1 MAAVL
6 DVLYEN
12 GAPPADAVAADTM
25 AAGQSL
31 PGRDEPFGE
40 APRSPSLPQ
49 TFPPAEIG
57 SVDLRP
63 SRTAASSQGRH
74 TRPGAASD

>member
-31 PGRDEPFGE
+31 PARDEPFEE
-40 APRSPSLPQ
+40 APRNPSLPP
-49 TFPPAEIG
+49 TAPAKSG

-63 SRTAASSQGRH
+63 SRTPASSQGRH
-74 TRPGAASD
+74 ARPGASSD

>member
-6 DVLYEN
+6 DVLYES
-12 GAPPADAVAADTM
+12 GPPPADVVAADTM
-25 AAGQSL
+25 PAGQSL
-31 PGRDEPFGE
+31 PTRDEPFE
-40 APRSPSLPQ
+40 EVPRSPTLPP
-49 TFPPAEIG
+49 TAPAEIG

-74 TRPGAASD
+74 ARPGASSD